1 VSALSMQQRIQFA
14 RASDGVRIAYRVTG
28 EGPPI
33 VVTPPWVSHLD
44 LDLQLV
50 NLLPS
55 FYDQLSTHRTVIQF
69 DGRGTGLSDRD
80 VPDVSAAARARDIE
94 AVVDHLRLE
103 SVSLLIWS
111 LNSPA
116 GIIYAATHPERVSR
130 LVCYAAFARYVAPGR
145 EALGR
150 AFVDL
155 IRAEWGLGSRAIV
168 DFIAPGADKA
178 TTDAIS
184 AYQKEAAS
192 PETAAAIMEESL
204 FRIDVRESLPRLTMP
219 AVVAHRRDDP
229 AVPFECGRELAAL
242 LPNAQL
248 VPLPGDQHLP
258 WRGDTKALV
267 AALRAF
273 LGEDA
278 GQVDATVPPHPA
290 APEAASGLQIILF
303 TDMSGSTA
311 LTHRLGDARAQ
322 ELLRSHDAIIRD
334 ALRQHGGTEIKHTG
348 DGIMASFGS
357 ASGAIECAIAVQKA
371 IAARNADKSD
381 APIQVRIGLN
391 AGEPVAE
398 GQDLFGSA
406 VQAASRITGHARPGQ
421 ILVADVVRQLAAGKG
436 FSFSNRGRV
445 ALKGFPHRF
454 RLHEVRWAE

>member
-1 VSALSMQQRIQFA
+1 MQQRIQFA
-14 RASDGVRIAYRVTG
+14 RASDGVVIAYRASG
-28 EGPPI
+28 QGPPI

-44 LDLQLV
+44 LDLQLM
-50 NLLPS
+50 NHFPS
-55 FYDQLSTHRTVIQF
+55 FYDKLGSHRTVIQF

-94 AVVDHLRLE
+94 AVVDHLGLE
-103 SVSLLIWS
+103 SVTLLVWS

-130 LVCYAAFARYVAPGR
+130 LVCYAAFARHVAPGR

-168 DFIAPGADKA
+168 DFIAPGADKE

-192 PETAAAIMEESL
+192 SETAAAIMEESL
-204 FRIDVRESLPRLTMP
+204 FRIDVREYLPRLTMP
-219 AVVAHRRDDP
+219 AVVAHRREDP

-258 WRGDTKALV
+258 WQGDTKALL

-273 LGEDA
+273 LGDPA
-278 GQVDATVPPHPA
+278 GEAEATTLPRPA
-290 APEAASGLQIILF
+290 APEAASGLQIIFF

-311 LTHRLGDARAQ
+311 LTHQLGDARAQ
-322 ELLRSHDAIIRD
+322 ELLRVHDMIIRD
-334 ALRQHGGTEIKHTG
+334 ALRRHGGTEIKHTG

-371 IAARNADKSD
+371 IAAHNADQPD
-381 APIQVRIGLN
+381 ATIRVRIGLN

-406 VQAASRITGHARPGQ
+406 VQAAARITAHARSGQ

-436 FSFSNRGRV
+436 FAFVNRGR
-445 ALKGFPHRF
+445 ATLKGFPHRF

>member
-1 VSALSMQQRIQFA
+1 MRHPIQFA
-14 RASDGVRIAYRVTG
+14 HTSDGVLIAFRQTG
-28 EGPPI
+28 QGPP
-33 VVTPPWVSHLD
+33 VLGTPAWVSHLE
-44 LDLQLV
+44 LDLQLRR
-50 NLLPS
+50 LFPS
-55 FYDQLSTHRTVIQF
+55 FYDDLSTHRTVIEF

-80 VPDVSAAARARDIE
+80 VSDVSAPARARDIE
-94 AVVDHLRLE
+94 AVVDHLGLE
-103 SVSLLIWS
+103 SVTLFIWS

-130 LVCYAAFARYVAPGR
+130 LICYAAFARYTAPGR
-145 EALGR
+145 EPLGR

-155 IRAEWGLGSRAIV
+155 IRAEWGLGSRTIV
-168 DFIAPGADKA
+168 DFIAPGADKE

-204 FRIDVRESLPRLTMP
+204 FRIDVREYLPRLTMP
-219 AVVAHRRDDP
+219 AVVAHRRGDP

-258 WRGDTKALV
+258 WQGDTKALL

-273 LGEDA
+273 LGDPA
-278 GQVDATVPPHPA
+278 GAVEATAPPRPA
-290 APEAASGLQIILF
+290 VPEAASGLQIILF

-311 LTHRLGDARAQ
+311 LTHQLGDARAQ
-322 ELLRSHDAIIRD
+322 ELLRVHDAIIRD
-334 ALRQHGGTEIKHTG
+334 ALRQHGGTKIKHTG
-348 DGIMASFGS
+348 DGVMASFGS

-371 IAARNADKSD
+371 IAAHNADEPD
-381 APIQVRIGLN
+381 GAIRVRIGLN

-406 VQAASRITGHARPGQ
+406 VQAAARITAYARPGQ

-436 FSFSNRGRV
+436 FAFSNRGRV

>member
-1 VSALSMQQRIQFA
+1 MQQRIQFA
-14 RASDGVRIAYRVTG
+14 RASDGVLIAYRITG
-28 EGPPI
+28 QGPPM

-44 LDLQLV
+44 LDLQLM
-50 NLLPS
+50 NHFPS
-55 FYDQLSTHRTVIQF
+55 FYDKLGSHRTVIQF

-94 AVVDHLRLE
+94 AVVDHLGLE
-103 SVSLLIWS
+103 SVTLLIWS

-130 LVCYAAFARYVAPGR
+130 LVCYAAFAR
-145 EALGR
+145 
-150 AFVDL
+150 
-155 IRAEWGLGSRAIV
+155 
-168 DFIAPGADKA
+168 FIAPGADKE

-184 AYQKEAAS
+184 TYQKQAAS

-204 FRIDVRESLPRLTMP
+204 FRIDVREYLPRLTMP
-219 AVVAHRRDDP
+219 AVVAHRREDP

-258 WRGDTKALV
+258 WQGDTKALL

-273 LGEDA
+273 LGDPPREA
-278 GQVDATVPPHPA
+278 EATAQPRPA
-290 APEAASGLQIILF
+290 APETASGLQIIF
-303 TDMSGSTA
+303 FSDMSGSTA
-311 LTHRLGDARAQ
+311 LTHQLGDARAQ
-322 ELLRSHDAIIRD
+322 ELLRVHDTIIRD
-334 ALRQHGGTEIKHTG
+334 ALRHHGGTEIKHTG
-348 DGIMASFGS
+348 DGIMAAFGS

-371 IAARNADKSD
+371 IAAHNADKPD
-381 APIQVRIGLN
+381 APIRVRIGLN

-406 VQAASRITGHARPGQ
+406 VQAAARITAHARPAQ

-436 FSFSNRGRV
+436 FAFANRGRV

-454 RLHEVRWAE
+454 RLHEVRWGE

>member
-1 VSALSMQQRIQFA
+1 MQQRIQFA
-14 RASDGVRIAYRVTG
+14 RASDGVLIAYRASG
-28 EGPPI
+28 QGPPI

-44 LDLQLV
+44 LDLQLLD
-50 NLLPS
+50 LLPS
-55 FYDQLSTHRTVIQF
+55 FYDQLGTHRTVIRY

-80 VPDVSAAARARDIE
+80 VPDVTAAARARDIE

-103 SVSLLIWS
+103 SVTLLIWS

-130 LVCYAAFARYVAPGR
+130 LVCYAAFARYIMAPGR
-145 EALGR
+145 DALGR

-192 PETAAAIMEESL
+192 SETAAAIMEESL
-204 FRIDVRESLPRLTMP
+204 FRIDVREYLPRLTMP
-219 AVVAHRRDDP
+219 AVVAHRREDP
-229 AVPFECGRELAAL
+229 AVPFECGRELAGL

-258 WRGDTKALV
+258 WQGDTKALL

-273 LGEDA
+273 LGDPA
-278 GQVDATVPPHPA
+278 GAVEATAPPRPA
-290 APEAASGLQIILF
+290 APETASGLQIILF

-311 LTHRLGDARAQ
+311 LTHQLGDARAQ
-322 ELLRSHDAIIRD
+322 ELLRVHDAIIRD
-334 ALRQHGGTEIKHTG
+334 ALRQHGGTKIKHTG

-371 IAARNADKSD
+371 IAAHNADEPD
-381 APIQVRIGLN
+381 GAIRVRIGLN

-406 VQAASRITGHARPGQ
+406 VQAAARITAHARPGQ

-436 FSFSNRGRV
+436 FAFSNRGRV